1 MGRGGGRNDKLTLT
15 NLTGSVAC
23 GLLSFASAG
32 LGVAREG
39 MWAHH
44 PHLPSEQPE
53 GPPVRP
59 PSPSTGSELQV
70 PGFVSISGLERH
82 RTHPRGLSG
91 PLPEM
96 WAELPLE
103 WAGLPP
109 RRWTGSCQGMGRA
122 PSKGGGGSREQM
134 ELAKQSGMAAVGAVG
149 TPQTRARGGATGT
162 WRRTEGLTRGR
173 SAGAAAHWPEV
184 HPQAG
189 SGGEERPQPP
199 PRSSLD
205 RPPLANQ
212 ETGAPRRR
220 GRRRQRLGARVGGRG
235 GRGLHHSPFPALAP

>member
-1 MGRGGGRNDKLTLT
+1 MLQRGWGSRGKECGRTTLT
-15 NLTGSVAC
+15 CPQNSQR
-23 GLLSFASAG
+23 GLLSALHPHPQALSSWFQGSLALAAWKGTEPTLEASADPFQRCG
-32 LGVAREG
+32 RSSLWSGRASLQEG
-39 MWAHH
+39 G
-44 PHLPSEQPE
+44 Q
-53 GPPVRP
+53 
-59 PSPSTGSELQV
+59 
-70 PGFVSISGLERH
+70 
-82 RTHPRGLSG
+82 
-91 PLPEM
+91 
-96 WAELPLE
+96 
-103 WAGLPP
+103 
-109 RRWTGSCQGMGRA
+109 GSCQGMGRA